1 MGINI
6 ISMISTIS
14 NVIPEGMRKN
24 AAKPNK
30 IVKDLYDLD
39 GTHPY
44 KTKEIVPGKLWEIV
58 YTHENIAITD
68 TDIKKLGKDIFGMD
82 AK

>member
-1 MGINI
+1 M
-6 ISMISTIS
+6 
-14 NVIPEGMRKN
+14 

-30 IVKDLYDLD
+30 ITKDLYDLD
-39 GTHPY
+39 GTIPY
-44 KTKEIVPGKLWEIV
+44 KTQEIVPGKLWEIIS
-58 YTHENIAITD
+58 THENIAITD